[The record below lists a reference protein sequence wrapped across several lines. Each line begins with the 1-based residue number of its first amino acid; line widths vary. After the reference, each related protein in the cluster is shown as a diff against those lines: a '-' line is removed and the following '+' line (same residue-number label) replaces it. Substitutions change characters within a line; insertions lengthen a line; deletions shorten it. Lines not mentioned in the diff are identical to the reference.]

1 MQSDDGRRGG
11 GGGKGAA
18 TDKPAPD
25 SIVKLRPPVGIL
37 YEYQNVFKNFFEKCY
52 RKEASREESEVDCGR
67 RNNNRALIPCDCIP
81 SSGRV

>member
-37 YEYQNVFKNFFEKCY
+37 YVYQNVFKNFLKNVTERKRREKS
-52 RKEASREESEVDCGR
+52 RKLIVAVVTTTGR
-67 RNNNRALIPCDCIP
+67 
-81 SSGRV
+81 